1 MPIAVVRVVVVQV
14 AVIEHTEHVVAVR
27 RVRRLLIN
35 YPLLIISFI
44 LYSLSKL

>member
-1 MPIAVVRVVVVQV
+1 MPIAVVRVVVHV
-14 AVIEHTEHVVAVR
+14 AVIVHIKHIIAIR

>member
-1 MPIAVVRVVVVQV
+1 MPIAVVRVVVHIT
-14 AVIEHTEHVVAVR
+14 VIAHIEHVVAVKR
-27 RVRRLLIN
+27 IRHLFIN